1 MTDRLVFVRLS
12 VLGVLLCGLLL
23 GVSSQYFGVPL
34 VAAVPLAKET
44 SLLKVAFLDVGQGDA
59 IYIESPE
66 GVQVLIDGGPDAT
79 VLRSLA
85 AAMPFMDKELDLM
98 IATHRDKDHI
108 GGLVDVL
115 ERYEVKQ
122 LLLTKNTGDTTTSE
136 AFDSAVTEEGLAVAY
151 AEAGLMIT
159 LGASTTLTILS
170 PSGDPTNWES
180 NTSSIV
186 AKLTFGETDFLLTGD
201 APEGIESYLAS
212 TVGSTLKSEVLK
224 LGHHGSKT
232 SSSATFLTAVSPE
245 YAVVSAGRDN
255 SYGHPHTEVVERVG
269 ESGAKIVSTA
279 EVGTITMKSDG
290 KVVWIE

>member
-1 MTDRLVFVRLS
+1 MKDRLVFLR
-12 VLGVLLCGLLL
+12 LGVLGLLL
-23 GVSSQYFGVPL
+23 VVFLLGLSYQYLGPFQLAALPAATVPGEL
-34 VAAVPLAKET
+34 T
-44 SLLKVAFLDVGQGDA
+44 VAFLDVGQGDA
-59 IYIESPE
+59 IYIETPE
-66 GVQVLIDGGPDAT
+66 GIQVLIDGGPDAT

-85 AAMPFMDKELDLM
+85 AVMPFMDKELDLM

-122 LLLTKNTGDTTTSE
+122 LILTKNTGDTTTSE
-136 AFDSAVTEEGLAVAY
+136 AFDSAVTEEGLDVAY
-151 AEAGLMIT
+151 AEAGLVVN

-232 SSSATFLTAVSPE
+232 SSIAMFLTVVSPE

-255 SYGHPHTEVVERVG
+255 SYGHPHPEVVDRVT
-269 ESGAKIVSTA
+269 ESGASLVSTA
-279 EVGTITMKSDG
+279 EAGTLVFKSDG
-290 KVVWIE
+290 ERLWVE

>member
-1 MTDRLVFVRLS
+1 MTDRLVFIRLS
-12 VLGVLLCGLLL
+12 VLSILLCGLLH
-23 GVSSQYFGVPL
+23 GVSSQYFGVRQ
-34 VAAVPLAKET
+34 VAAVPLAKDT
-44 SLLKVAFLDVGQGDA
+44 GLLTVSFLDVGQGDA

-136 AFDSAVTEEGLAVAY
+136 AFDTAAAEKKLDVVY
-151 AEAGLMIT
+151 AEAGLVVT

-186 AKLTFGETDFLLTGD
+186 AKLTYGETDFLLTGD

-212 TVGSTLKSEVLK
+212 IVGGVLVSEVLK
-224 LGHHGSKT
+224 LGHPGSKT

-245 YAVVSAGRDN
+245 YAIVSAGRDN
-255 SYGHPHTEVVERVG
+255 SYGHPHKEVVGRVE
-269 ESGAKIVSTA
+269 ESGAKILSTA
-279 EVGTITMKSDG
+279 EVGTITMKSNG
-290 KVVWIE
+290 KTVWVE